1 MANLLSY
8 AVGIFPTPTAR
19 IPVVVLG
26 LGLITIV
33 VVFLARQLVFHPL
46 AAYPGP
52 FLAKCTDLYAAWHA
66 WRGTLHLDMY
76 RCHKK
81 YGPVV
86 RYAPGRLLINSN
98 TAVKAISS
106 HGANVIKSKAYGALV
121 HGAPNTLTLRNKKE
135 HARRRKILSMALSDA
150 QMRLYEAKMLEHI
163 EAMCSNLDDASAAT
177 NDSPDES
184 AAPSSR
190 ALDMAVL
197 CEHLTFDVICDIAFG
212 LSPNTLK
219 NDKYRFVPACIT
231 ESNVRIGALVQASI
245 LSIAK
250 LDKYLFPQSIKARN
264 RFLGFLVWLI
274 RTRKGLSP
282 SPGAK
287 RSDVF
292 SYVETA
298 KNPDD
303 GSMLSRD
310 EVQAESATLIVAGS
324 DTTSTTVAATLFYLT
339 GNPRAYDRLRKEVRT
354 AFRSASEIRT
364 GDQVNS
370 CVFLRACIN
379 EALRMSP
386 PVGGALWREVLPGG
400 LTLEVGSRGGSQP
413 SQTVFVPPGVDVGT
427 GIYSLHRHEDYF
439 DSPSE
444 YRPER
449 WLVAGENG
457 GGDQADGA
465 ATAEAVDLAWSAFF
479 PFSSGQRSCVGKGLA
494 YVEATLTL
502 AHILYRFDFCR
513 DESMPVGGEYVLKDH
528 VTSAKSGP
536 WLRFTRAARDEEPQ
550 AGVAEDSRAAAE
562 SEIRLGH
569 GNDDE
574 AAAAAAVNASSTLDD
589 VPPPPNSPM
598 DASSSLEQHRSQ
610 SPVLSESSRFS
621 CSASTCSE
629 TSRPESALSAPE
641 LDSPKGESKSLD
653 VQEVAVAQE
662 MHPETRRN
670 LGHIL
675 LIELLAIETQ
685 EWIAE
690 AVQAERIIEIGPGN
704 TLTNMM
710 KKTLQASADRDE
722 ARGIRRRILS
732 LDSDRDEIYYRFD
745 PASEQP
751 EHPDNNGSGF
761 AGIKTESSQQTAG
774 PAETPSRGSRG
785 ASSLVDAAQE
795 PAAATTTGRDAT
807 PGAMIPDEAIDA
819 SSVLVSIV
827 GAKLKK
833 HPSDID
839 KSSTIGKLTGG
850 RSTRSNELVGD
861 LQVEFGEQ
869 IPDSAAELPI
879 EELCLIV
886 DKAQQATGRTELGKT
901 ATGLVSTMLSNTLPG
916 TFGPSKARSHLQSRW
931 RVGPHRQNA
940 IFLSA
945 LPSTQSAGGRKGD
958 AAEAMVFLDDIAA
971 AYLEKEGLEARQP
984 VADVDAEAVAQKQ
997 ATERNDGLYHEFIEM
1012 LTMNLG
1018 RAATV
1023 LDEKGAETNAVDAG
1037 LCDLRD
1043 ELGDTY
1049 AQGVASMFNVK
1060 KQRVYKSFWNW
1071 VPQDILRLSR
1081 MAFQPG
1087 RGAHKQQQQQQAQLE
1102 SVEDLM
1108 TRIANRACGRS
1119 IDQLLFHLEEEET
1132 KVKDKENHEIRR
1144 VLRSCMEACQSSLS
1158 QAPLFVDREPRRSPT
1173 IFITDNGDIEVRTV
1187 PRMPSGDSFVPSVR
1201 FFGAEGKTSEA
1212 EGQRLSSIYMED
1224 LARAREPGLTFT
1236 GKSVLVTG
1244 AGQGSI
1250 GVSIVEN
1257 LLRGGARVTVATRS
1271 YSADT
1276 TKMYA
1281 DLYAKYGSRGSEL
1294 RVVPFNQGSRRDVEA
1309 LAAYCCG
1316 DAKDDVGG
1324 DGGGGIDFVLPFAV
1338 MAESNRDLEDLDS
1351 HAELAHR
1358 VALVNVLRLL
1368 GAIVRNQR
1376 LGGRT
1381 TKPVTAVL
1389 PLSPN
1394 HGLMGGDGLYSE
1406 SKRGLEAV
1414 FARWRSEGWHDYMAL
1429 LGVVIG
1435 WTRGTGIMSDN
1446 DVLAPGVEAFG
1457 VRTFSR
1463 GEMAAHIVTM
1473 MGGRVADAC
1482 QSMPLIVDLGGG
1494 LAEIPS
1500 LKEAMTS
1507 IRRGL
1512 RDETEIKIAIQREAE
1527 LDNAVLTGQYPPEG
1541 NRKTTTG
1548 QGERKSQLAPRAKL
1562 LLPLPTLPDYKTH
1575 IAPLARSLE
1584 GMVDLSRVVVIT
1596 GFSELGPCGNSRTRW
1611 EMEKGTPLSLDGCV
1625 ELAWMM
1631 GLIKHERRHLGKD
1644 ASPRSGWVDAA
1655 TGEPV
1660 EDSEVGDRYR
1670 EWISEHTGLRK
1681 IEPELC
1687 DNGYDPAKSASVH
1700 EVVVERDLPPFETS
1714 PEVAEELK
1722 RQHGNRVAV
1731 FTSSGVGA
1739 GAGTHSGASPTTVTV
1754 QIKAG
1759 ATILVPKASQFSR
1772 SVAGQIPTG
1781 WSAKRYGI
1789 DEDLV
1794 NQIDRAT
1801 LYALV
1806 CTVEALLCSGIVD
1819 PYEMYQHV
1827 HISEVGSCIG
1837 SSMGGLSSLRKMHRD
1852 RFLGE
1857 QVQGDILQETFAN
1870 TTGAWVNMLLM
1881 GSAGP
1886 LKTPV
1891 GACATSL
1898 EALDT
1903 GYDLLVRGK
1912 AKMCIVGGLDDF
1924 SEDVS
1929 REFGRMNATCNTD
1942 SELAA
1947 GRTPREMSRPT
1958 ASSRQGFVESQGCGI
1973 QVLTTAELALR
1984 MGLPIFG
1991 VVAYTSM
1998 AADGIGRSVPAP
2010 GRGILTNARERR
2022 ATSESAAA
2030 ATTAASSSS
2039 SSGAKSPN
2047 KSLPSPLL
2055 DLRYRRRLR
2064 DQRLWLVDEE
2074 LRHRKALLG
2083 HDASRPDGEGGVSGK
2098 PHERTYWDESFAV
2111 LDEEAR
2117 RQREDIVYSLGNDFW
2132 KADPTISPLRGSL
2145 ATWGLGINDIGVA
2158 SLHGTSTVANDVNEA
2173 AVIQQQMAQ
2182 LGRLPGNLLPCVTQ
2196 KWLTGHGK
2204 GAAGA
2209 WMINGCLQMM
2219 DTGLVPGNPNADDIE
2234 PELERHQ
2241 YLLFPSVPIQ
2251 VGDGEHRI
2259 IKACSVTSFG
2269 FGQKGSQALLVH
2281 PRHLFATVSETCYEE
2296 YEEKRQIRWQRACR
2310 RLTEGMVEENMVR
2323 VQTEGP
2329 YTTTSQATAL
2339 LEPAKGPSHWP

>member
-1 MANLLSY
+1 MANLSSY
-8 AVGIFPTPTAR
+8 AAGILPVATAR
-19 IPVVVLG
+19 LPVVVLG
-26 LGLITIV
+26 LGLVSI
-33 VVFLARQLVFHPL
+33 LVFHPL

-81 YGPVV
+81 YG
-86 RYAPGRLLINSN
+86 RLLINSN
-98 TAVKAISS
+98 TAAKAISS

-163 EAMCSNLDDASAAT
+163 EALCSNLDDNASATT
-177 NDSPDES
+177 NDSSDEN

-190 ALDMAVL
+190 ALDMAVV

-274 RTRKGLSP
+274 KTRKGLSP

-310 EVQAESATLIVAGS
+310 EIQAESATLI
-324 DTTSTTVAATLFYLT
+324 VAATLFYLT

-364 GDQVNS
+364 RDQVNS

-465 ATAEAVDLAWSAFF
+465 ATAEAVELAWSAFF

-513 DESMPVGGEYVLKDH
+513 DESMPVGGDYVLKDH

-536 WLRFTRAARDEEPQ
+536 WLRFTRAGRDKEPQ
-550 AGVAEDSRAAAE
+550 PA
-562 SEIRLGH
+562 
-569 GNDDE
+569 
-574 AAAAAAVNASSTLDD
+574 
-589 VPPPPNSPM
+589 
-598 DASSSLEQHRSQ
+598 
-610 SPVLSESSRFS
+610 
-621 CSASTCSE
+621 
-629 TSRPESALSAPE
+629 SRPESALSAPE
-641 LDSPKGESKSLD
+641 LDSPKGESTSLD
-653 VQEVAVAQE
+653 DAQEIAVAQE
-662 MHPETRRN
+662 MHPDTRRD
-670 LGHIL
+670 LSHIL

-710 KKTLQASADRDE
+710 KKTLQASADRED

-732 LDSDRDEIYYRFD
+732 LDSDQDDIYYRFD

-751 EHPDNNGSGF
+751 EHSDDNDPGL

-774 PAETPSRGSRG
+774 PVETPSRGSCG
-785 ASSLVDAAQE
+785 ASSLVNTAQE
-795 PAAATTTGRDAT
+795 PAATTTTAIDAA
-807 PGAMIPDEAIDA
+807 PGAMIPDEAIAA

-833 HPSDID
+833 YPSDID
-839 KSSTIGKLTGG
+839 KSSTIVKLTGG

-861 LQVEFGEQ
+861 LQVEFGDQ

-901 ATGLVSTMLSNTLPG
+901 ATALVSTMLSNTLPG

-940 IFLSA
+940 IFMSA
-945 LPSTQSAGGRKGD
+945 LPSTQGRKED
-958 AAEAMVFLDDIAA
+958 AGEAMAFLDDIAA

-984 VADVDAEAVAQKQ
+984 MADSDAEAVTQRQ
-997 ATERNDGLYHEFIEM
+997 AAERNDGLYQDFIEM
-1012 LTMNLG
+1012 LTMNMG
-1018 RAATV
+1018 RAATAS
-1023 LDEKGAETNAVDAG
+1023 DEASPDTNAVDAG
-1037 LCDLRD
+1037 LSDLRD

-1049 AQGVASMFNVK
+1049 AQGVASMFDVK

-1071 VPQDILRLSR
+1071 APQDILRLSR

-1087 RGAHKQQQQQQAQLE
+1087 RGAHQQQQPQE
-1102 SVEDLM
+1102 SVEDLT

-1119 IDQLLFHLEEEET
+1119 IDQLRFYLEEAET
-1132 KVKDKENHEIRR
+1132 KGKDKENHEIRR

-1158 QAPLFVDREPRRSPT
+1158 QPPLFVDREPRQSPT
-1173 IFITDNGDIEVRTV
+1173 IVITDNGDIEVRTV
-1187 PRMPSGDSFVPSVR
+1187 PRMPSGDSFVPVVR
-1201 FFGAEGKTSEA
+1201 FFGAERKTAEA
-1212 EGQRLSSIYMED
+1212 EEQRLISIYMED
-1224 LARAREPGLTFT
+1224 LARARGPGLTFT

-1244 AGQGSI
+1244 AGRGSI
-1250 GVSIVEN
+1250 GLSIVEN

-1316 DAKDDVGG
+1316 DARG
-1324 DGGGGIDFVLPFAV
+1324 DGGIDFVVPFAV

-1446 DVLAPGVEAFG
+1446 DVLAPGVEALG

-1482 QSMPLIVDLGGG
+1482 QSTPLIVDLGGG
-1494 LAEIPS
+1494 W
-1500 LKEAMTS
+1500 
-1507 IRRGL
+1507 
-1512 RDETEIKIAIQREAE
+1512 
-1527 LDNAVLTGQYPPEG
+1527 
-1541 NRKTTTG
+1541 
-1548 QGERKSQLAPRAKL
+1548 PR
-1562 LLPLPTLPDYKTH
+1562 
-1575 IAPLARSLE
+1575 
-1584 GMVDLSRVVVIT
+1584 
-1596 GFSELGPCGNSRTRW
+1596 SRT
-1611 EMEKGTPLSLDGCV
+1611 
-1625 ELAWMM
+1625 
-1631 GLIKHERRHLGKD
+1631 
-1644 ASPRSGWVDAA
+1644 
-1655 TGEPV
+1655 
-1660 EDSEVGDRYR
+1660 
-1670 EWISEHTGLRK
+1670 
-1681 IEPELC
+1681 
-1687 DNGYDPAKSASVH
+1687 
-1700 EVVVERDLPPFETS
+1700 
-1714 PEVAEELK
+1714 
-1722 RQHGNRVAV
+1722 
-1731 FTSSGVGA
+1731 
-1739 GAGTHSGASPTTVTV
+1739 
-1754 QIKAG
+1754 
-1759 ATILVPKASQFSR
+1759 
-1772 SVAGQIPTG
+1772 
-1781 WSAKRYGI
+1781 
-1789 DEDLV
+1789 
-1794 NQIDRAT
+1794 
-1801 LYALV
+1801 
-1806 CTVEALLCSGIVD
+1806 
-1819 PYEMYQHV
+1819 
-1827 HISEVGSCIG
+1827 
-1837 SSMGGLSSLRKMHRD
+1837 
-1852 RFLGE
+1852 
-1857 QVQGDILQETFAN
+1857 
-1870 TTGAWVNMLLM
+1870 
-1881 GSAGP
+1881 
-1886 LKTPV
+1886 
-1891 GACATSL
+1891 
-1898 EALDT
+1898 
-1903 GYDLLVRGK
+1903 
-1912 AKMCIVGGLDDF
+1912 
-1924 SEDVS
+1924 
-1929 REFGRMNATCNTD
+1929 
-1942 SELAA
+1942 
-1947 GRTPREMSRPT
+1947 
-1958 ASSRQGFVESQGCGI
+1958 
-1973 QVLTTAELALR
+1973 
-1984 MGLPIFG
+1984 
-1991 VVAYTSM
+1991 
-1998 AADGIGRSVPAP
+1998 
-2010 GRGILTNARERR
+2010 
-2022 ATSESAAA
+2022 
-2030 ATTAASSSS
+2030 
-2039 SSGAKSPN
+2039 
-2047 KSLPSPLL
+2047 
-2055 DLRYRRRLR
+2055 
-2064 DQRLWLVDEE
+2064 
-2074 LRHRKALLG
+2074 
-2083 HDASRPDGEGGVSGK
+2083 
-2098 PHERTYWDESFAV
+2098 
-2111 LDEEAR
+2111 
-2117 RQREDIVYSLGNDFW
+2117 
-2132 KADPTISPLRGSL
+2132 
-2145 ATWGLGINDIGVA
+2145 
-2158 SLHGTSTVANDVNEA
+2158 
-2173 AVIQQQMAQ
+2173 
-2182 LGRLPGNLLPCVTQ
+2182 
-2196 KWLTGHGK
+2196 
-2204 GAAGA
+2204 
-2209 WMINGCLQMM
+2209 
-2219 DTGLVPGNPNADDIE
+2219 
-2234 PELERHQ
+2234 
-2241 YLLFPSVPIQ
+2241 
-2251 VGDGEHRI
+2251 
-2259 IKACSVTSFG
+2259 
-2269 FGQKGSQALLVH
+2269 
-2281 PRHLFATVSETCYEE
+2281 
-2296 YEEKRQIRWQRACR
+2296 
-2310 RLTEGMVEENMVR
+2310 
-2323 VQTEGP
+2323 
-2329 YTTTSQATAL
+2329 
-2339 LEPAKGPSHWP
+2339 

>member
-1 MANLLSY
+1 MANLSSY
-8 AVGIFPTPTAR
+8 AAGILPVATAR
-19 IPVVVLG
+19 LPVVVLG
-26 LGLITIV
+26 LGPVSIV
-33 VVFLARQLVFHPL
+33 VIFLIRQLVFHPL

-98 TAVKAISS
+98 TAAKAISS

-163 EAMCSNLDDASAAT
+163 EALCSNLDDNASATT
-177 NDSPDES
+177 NDSSDEN

-190 ALDMAVL
+190 ALDMAVV

-274 RTRKGLSP
+274 KTRKGLSP

-354 AFRSASEIRT
+354 AFRSASEIRA

-465 ATAEAVDLAWSAFF
+465 ATAEAVELAWSAFF

-513 DESMPVGGEYVLKDH
+513 DESMPVGGEYILKDH

-536 WLRFTRAARDEEPQ
+536 WLRFTRAGRDKEPQ
-550 AGVAEDSRAAAE
+550 PGGAEDSRAVE

-569 GNDDE
+569 GNNDE
-574 AAAAAAVNASSTLDD
+574 ATAAAVAAAANASSTLDD
-589 VPPPPNSPM
+589 VPPPLNSPM
-598 DASSSLEQHRSQ
+598 DASSPLEQPRAH
-610 SPVLSESSRFS
+610 SPVLSYSSRFS

-629 TSRPESALSAPE
+629 ASRPESALSAPE
-641 LDSPKGESKSLD
+641 LDSPKGESTSLD
-653 VQEVAVAQE
+653 DAQGIAVAQE
-662 MHPETRRN
+662 MHPDTRRD
-670 LGHIL
+670 LSHIL

-710 KKTLQASADRDE
+710 KKTLQASADRED

-732 LDSDRDEIYYRFD
+732 LDSDQDDIYYRFD

-751 EHPDNNGSGF
+751 EHSDDNDPGL

-774 PAETPSRGSRG
+774 PVETPSRGSCG
-785 ASSLVDAAQE
+785 ASSLVNTAQE
-795 PAAATTTGRDAT
+795 PAATTTTAIDAA
-807 PGAMIPDEAIDA
+807 PGAMIPDEAIAA

-839 KSSTIGKLTGG
+839 KSSTIVKLTGG

-861 LQVEFGEQ
+861 LQVEFGDQ

-901 ATGLVSTMLSNTLPG
+901 ATALVSTMLSNTLPG

-940 IFLSA
+940 IFMSA
-945 LPSTQSAGGRKGD
+945 LPSTQSAGGRKED
-958 AAEAMVFLDDIAA
+958 AGEAMAFLDDIAA
-971 AYLEKEGLEARQP
+971 AYLEREGLEARQP
-984 VADVDAEAVAQKQ
+984 MADSDAEAVTQRQ
-997 ATERNDGLYHEFIEM
+997 AAERNDGLYQDFIEM
-1012 LTMNLG
+1012 LTMNMG
-1018 RAATV
+1018 RAATAS
-1023 LDEKGAETNAVDAG
+1023 DEDCPDTNAVDAG
-1037 LCDLRD
+1037 LSDLRD

-1049 AQGVASMFNVK
+1049 AQGVASMFDVK

-1071 VPQDILRLSR
+1071 APQDILRLSR

-1087 RGAHKQQQQQQAQLE
+1087 RGAHQQQQPQE
-1102 SVEDLM
+1102 SVEDLT

-1119 IDQLLFHLEEEET
+1119 IDQLRFYLEEEET
-1132 KVKDKENHEIRR
+1132 KGKDKENHEICR
-1144 VLRSCMEACQSSLS
+1144 VLRSCMEACQLSLS
-1158 QAPLFVDREPRRSPT
+1158 QPPLFVDREPRQSPT

-1187 PRMPSGDSFVPSVR
+1187 SRMPSGDSFVPVVR
-1201 FFGAEGKTSEA
+1201 FFGAERKTAEA
-1212 EGQRLSSIYMED
+1212 EEQRLISIYMED
-1224 LARAREPGLTFT
+1224 LARARGPGLTFT

-1244 AGQGSI
+1244 AGRGSI
-1250 GVSIVEN
+1250 GLSIVEN
-1257 LLRGGARVTVATRS
+1257 LLRGGARVTIATRS

-1316 DAKDDVGG
+1316 DARG
-1324 DGGGGIDFVLPFAV
+1324 DGGIDFVVPFAV

-1446 DVLAPGVEAFG
+1446 DVLAPGVEALG

-1473 MGGRVADAC
+1473 MGCRVADAC
-1482 QSMPLIVDLGGG
+1482 QSTPLIVDLGGG
-1494 LAEIPS
+1494 LAEIPN

-1512 RDETEIKIAIQREAE
+1512 RDEAEIKIAIQREAD
-1527 LDNAVLTGQYPPEG
+1527 LDNAVLTGRYPPG
-1541 NRKTTTG
+1541 GTRKPTAG
-1548 QGERKSQLAPRAKL
+1548 QGERESRLAPRAKL

-1631 GLIKHERRHLGKD
+1631 GLIKHERRHLLGKD

-1700 EVVVERDLPPFETS
+1700 EVVVERDLPLFETS
-1714 PEVAEELK
+1714 TEVAEELK

-1731 FTSSGVGA
+1731 FTSTGA
-1739 GAGTHSGASPTTVTV
+1739 GAGHGTGAHSGASPTTVTV

-1789 DEDLV
+1789 DEDLI

-1819 PYEMYQHV
+1819 PYEVYQHV

-1929 REFGRMNATCNTD
+1929 REFGRMQATCNTD

-1947 GRTPREMSRPT
+1947 GRTPREMSRPA
-1958 ASSRQGFVESQGCGI
+1958 ASSRQGFVESQGCGV
-1973 QVLTTAELALR
+1973 QVLATAELALR
-1984 MGLPIFG
+1984 MGLPVFG

-2010 GRGILTNARERR
+2010 GRGILTNARERQ
-2022 ATSESAAA
+2022 AASVSGV
-2030 ATTAASSSS
+2030 TAAPSSS
-2039 SSGAKSPN
+2039 SSGATSPN

-2083 HDASRPDGEGGVSGK
+2083 HDASRTDGEGGLSGEQ
-2098 PHERTYWDESFAV
+2098 PHERTYWDERLAV

-2145 ATWGLGINDIGVA
+2145 ATWGLSINDIGVA

-2241 YLLFPSVPIQ
+2241 QLLFPGVPIQ
-2251 VGDGEHRI
+2251 VGDGERRI
-2259 IKACSVTSFG
+2259 VKACSVTSFG

-2296 YEEKRQIRWQRACR
+2296 YAEKRQRRWQRACR
-2310 RLTEGMVEENMVR
+2310 RLIEGMVEENMVR
-2323 VQTEGP
+2323 VQTAAP
-2329 YTTTSQATAL
+2329 YITSQTAAL
-2339 LEPAKGPSHWP
+2339 LEPAKSLSAWP